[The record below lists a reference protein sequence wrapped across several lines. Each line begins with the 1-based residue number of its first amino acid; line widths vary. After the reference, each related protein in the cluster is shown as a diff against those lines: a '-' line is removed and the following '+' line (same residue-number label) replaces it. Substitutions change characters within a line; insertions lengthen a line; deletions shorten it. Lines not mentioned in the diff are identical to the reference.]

1 MGLPTVTKLGGEAVA
16 KIALNYEDSL
26 QPLPGY
32 AGAIFSFMDVE
43 PIEFLRG
50 ALEIPSVSGQE
61 LAVAQYLAEGMKQL
75 GYTRAWVDE
84 AHSARGQIGSGPLQV
99 VLLGHIDTVPGVV
112 PVRLEGDKLFGRGSV
127 DAKGPF
133 ATFVLAVA
141 GLAPEVLQKLTVHVI
156 GATEEEVPSSKG
168 ARYVVEKLKPDFV
181 VIGEPSSWQG
191 ITLGY
196 KGRLLVRVRRE
207 KDNFHSA
214 HHEPNAAE
222 EIISYFVSIKAWAEA
237 MNGGQGP
244 FNQVQYNLR
253 DFRIEHP
260 DNRQLAEMKF
270 DLRLPP
276 RLSVEEAIR
285 HLSAYAPP
293 ILDLDFSGR
302 EVPYVGPKDTA
313 LTRALRIGIRQAGG
327 QPVFKYKTGTSD
339 MNIVAPH
346 WKVPMVAYGPG
357 DSTLDHTPNEYV
369 EIPEF
374 LKAIEALRAALT
386 WLAK

>member
-1 MGLPTVTKLGGEAVA
+1 MSSLEPVA
-16 KIALNYEDSL
+16 
-26 QPLPGY
+26 
-32 AGAIFSFMDVE
+32 
-43 PIEFLRG
+43 FLKG

-61 LAVAQYLAEGMKQL
+61 RLVAQYLVKGMKNL
-75 GYTRAWVDE
+75 GYSRAWVDE
-84 AHSARGQIGSGPLQV
+84 ADNARGQIGAGPLQV
-99 VLLGHIDTVPGVV
+99 VLLGHIDTVPGLI

-133 ATFVLAVA
+133 VTFVMAAASLSPA
-141 GLAPEVLQKLTVHVI
+141 VLQKLTVHVI

-168 ARYVVEKLKPDFV
+168 ARYVVGKLEPHFV
-181 VIGEPSSWQG
+181 LIGEPSGWEG

-222 EIISYFVSIKAWAEA
+222 ELISYFVSIKAWAEA
-237 MNGGQGP
+237 MNVGQGP

-253 DFRIEHP
+253 DFRILQPE
-260 DNRQLAEMKF
+260 NRQLAEMKF

-276 RLSVEEAIR
+276 RLSVDEAIR

-293 ILDLDFSGR
+293 TLDLDFSGR
-302 EVPYVGPKDTA
+302 EVPYLGPKDTL
-313 LTRALRIGIRQAGG
+313 LTRAMRIGIRQAGG
-327 QPVFKYKTGTSD
+327 VPVFKYKTGTSD

-357 DSTLDHTPNEYV
+357 DSTLDHTPNEHL

-374 LKAIEALRAALT
+374 LSAIEALQNALT
-386 WLAK
+386 RLAT